1 MRPNQVGRECAGAH
15 HEMFGGL
22 GAGLGFVVLLE
33 MLNRSIRRPLDLTE
47 KLGLE
52 PFATIPYIRTAGET
66 RRKRSLVVLAL
77 VLVAVAIP
85 AALLAVH
92 TLYLPLDL
100 VFSELLA
107 KIGLGVDV
115 PAS

>member
-1 MRPNQVGRECAGAH
+1 
-15 HEMFGGL
+15 
-22 GAGLGFVVLLE
+22 
-33 MLNRSIRRPLDLTE
+33 
-47 KLGLE
+47 
-52 PFATIPYIRTAGET
+52 
-66 RRKRSLVVLAL
+66 VVLAL

-107 KIGLGVDV
+107 KVGLGGNV
-115 PAS
+115 PA

>member
-1 MRPNQVGRECAGAH
+1 MRPKRLLIASAGIV
-15 HEMFGGL
+15 GGL

-33 MLNRSIRRPLDLTE
+33 MLNRSIRRPLELSE
-47 KLGLE
+47 KLGIE
-52 PFATIPYIRTAGET
+52 PFATVPYIRTAGEAA
-66 RRKRSLVVLAL
+66 RKRSLVVLAL

-85 AALLAVH
+85 AALFAVH

-107 KIGLGVDV
+107 KVGLGGDV
-115 PAS
+115 PS